1 LGNLKARFA
10 ASSLWFSRFE
20 SNGFAAKVCAALT
33 GVYSFFKTE
42 NQKYASR
49 HRPWWF
55 LRVAALPPKH
65 VLCTLESIPDFKQHP
80 CCLTYFLATAQES
93 KQRKPLTTKVFNR
106 TKKLILRSL
115 QMCPS
120 NFRSNGILAICP

>member
-1 LGNLKARFA
+1 M
-10 ASSLWFSRFE
+10 
-20 SNGFAAKVCAALT
+20 
-33 GVYSFFKTE
+33 
-42 NQKYASR
+42 
-49 HRPWWF
+49 
-55 LRVAALPPKH
+55 PPKH

-106 TKKLILRSL
+106 TKRLILGSL

-120 NFRSNGILAICP
+120 NFRSNGIPRGVRLPFAPKISLFVLKLYMRKKQWRGHQSQ